1 MPSSPH
7 LGTPVNEVWNT
18 MVQNPRHP
26 LYQREQQEQQIP
38 YVINNF
44 AAPSAPP
51 AENRTDVILIV
62 LGICFFVC
70 ALLMVIVVA
79 FLHSQTMTVINSQ
92 QSLLMYMFQAQ
103 CAASAQQQYM
113 WQMMMHMNRGK

>member
-1 MPSSPH
+1 MPGQH
-7 LGTPVNEVWNT
+7 LGTPVSEVWNT

-26 LYQREQQEQQIP
+26 LYQAAQQNQPGSPQ
-38 YVINNF
+38 VINITSP
-44 AAPSAPP
+44 AAIPP
-51 AENRTDVILIV
+51 AENRTDIVIMV
-62 LGICFFVC
+62 LGVCFFVC

-79 FLHSQTMTVINSQ
+79 FLHSQTMAVINSQ

-113 WQMMMHMNRGK
+113 WQVLMTRK

>member
-1 MPSSPH
+1 
-7 LGTPVNEVWNT
+7 

-26 LYQREQQEQQIP
+26 LYQHDQQQQQIP

-44 AAPSAPP
+44 ASPAVPP
-51 AENRTDVILIV
+51 AENKTDVILMV
-62 LGICFFVC
+62 LGVCFFVC

-79 FLHSQTMTVINSQ
+79 FLHSQTMAVINSQ

-113 WQMMMHMNRGK
+113 WQVMMHMNRGK